1 MRRKKMT
8 SINVDTI
15 LSDEEL
21 IQGSDEWFAARMG
34 KITASR
40 LGDIMRKTRYG
51 ESTYKAK
58 VRLELAIER
67 ITGKSASSVVMNKAM
82 YDGVERE
89 PDARKLFEAVTQK
102 EVALCGSF
110 DHPTIP
116 NTSASPDGLLRG
128 ENACLELKCPTHAT
142 HAKNL
147 MSDTMDKR
155 YLYQVQHQIQ
165 CTESDYAYF
174 ASYHP
179 DFPPEL
185 RLKWV
190 RVEKDDSVIKSLEE
204 EIRAFD
210 ISIEDLII
218 KIKDGG
224 NKNG

>member
-1 MRRKKMT
+1 MSNK
-8 SINVDTI
+8 
-15 LSDEEL
+15 EL
-21 IQGSDEWFAARMG
+21 IQGSDEWFKVRMG
-34 KITASR
+34 KITASK
-40 LGDIMRKTRYG
+40 LSDLMKKTKYG
-51 ESTYKAK
+51 ESTYKT
-58 VRLELAIER
+58 RLRMELAIER
-67 ITGKSASSVVMNKAM
+67 ITGKSTNTFMNQAM
-82 YDGVERE
+82 HDGVERE
-89 PDARKLFEAVTQK
+89 PDARTLFEAVTGK
-102 EVALCGSF
+102 DVALCGSF
-110 DHPTIP
+110 DHPEIV

-128 ENACLELKCPTHAT
+128 ENAVLEIKCPTHTT

-147 MSDTMDKR
+147 MADGMDKR
-155 YLYQVQHQIQ
+155 YLYKVMWQIA

-204 EIRAFD
+204 EVRAFD

-218 KIKDGG
+218 KIQNGG

>member
-1 MRRKKMT
+1 MT
-8 SINVDTI
+8 SINIDTI
-15 LSDEEL
+15 NNNEEL
-21 IQGSDEWFAARMG
+21 IQGSDEWFAARVG

-40 LGDIMRKTRYG
+40 LGDIMRKTKWG

-82 YDGVERE
+82 YDGQERE
-89 PDARKLFEAVTQK
+89 PDARKLFEAITGK

-147 MSDTMDKR
+147 MSDTMPKN
-155 YLYQVQHQIQ
+155 YIYQVQHQIQ

>member
-1 MRRKKMT
+1 M
-8 SINVDTI
+8 SN
-15 LSDEEL
+15 EEL
-21 IQGSDEWFAARMG
+21 VQGSEDWFKARLG
-34 KITASR
+34 VITASR
-40 LGDIMRKTRYG
+40 LGDVMRKTKWG

-58 VRLELAIER
+58 LRLELAIER
-67 ITGKSASSVVMNKAM
+67 ITGKSASNVVMNQAM
-82 YDGVERE
+82 RDGVERE
-89 PDARKLFEAVTQK
+89 PDARALFEAVTGK
-102 EVALCGSF
+102 EVAEVGSF

-116 NTSASPDGLLRG
+116 NTSASPDGLIRG

-147 MSDTMDKR
+147 MSDTMPKN
-155 YLYQVQHQIQ
+155 YIYQVQHQIQ

-179 DFPPEL
+179 DFPKDL

-190 RVEKDDSVIKSLEE
+190 RVERDDSVLESLNE

-218 KIKDGG
+218 KIQNGG

>member
-1 MRRKKMT
+1 MT
-8 SINVDTI
+8 SINVEPI
-15 LSDEEL
+15 ISDIE
-21 IQGSDEWFAARMG
+21 IPQGSPEWFAARCG
-34 KITASR
+34 KISASR
-40 LGDIMRKTRYG
+40 LGDIMRKTKWG

-67 ITGKSASSVVMNKAM
+67 ITGKSVSSVVMNQAM
-82 YDGVERE
+82 RDGVDRE
-89 PDARKLFEAVTQK
+89 PDARTLFEAVTGK

-110 DHPTIP
+110 DHPTIV

-128 ENACLELKCPTHAT
+128 ENAVLEIKCPTHAT

-147 MSDTMDKR
+147 MSETMPKN
-155 YLYQVQHQIQ
+155 YIYQVMWQIA

-179 DFPPEL
+179 DYPPEL

-190 RVEKDDSVIKSLEE
+190 KVEKDDSVIKSLEE
-204 EIRAFD
+204 EVRAFD

-218 KIKDGG
+218 KIQNGG